1 MDPITRRLVETVRQI
16 TEQRV
21 PPPSTE
27 KTVIPPPA
35 QPEQPGIP
43 YHDPTDVWNTH
54 QDNLLRITTNTG
66 PDPVPLAEPKTKYYN
81 PSLGDITGLNKTKNT
96 ITNTIK
102 TNPSIGGEYRT
113 KDNNYSIDDVTGIG
127 KVKNAIKNTLNST
140 PTVEGDY
147 RLDRNR
153 LKVRG
158 VDPAVD
164 NKYYTPMAKP

>member
-43 YHDPTDVWNTH
+43 YYDPLDVWNTH

-66 PDPVPLAEPKTKYYN
+66 PDSVPLAEPKTKYYN
-81 PSLGDITGLNKTKNT
+81 PSLDDITGLNKIKKA
-96 ITNTIK
+96 IT
-102 TNPSIGGEYRT
+102 
-113 KDNNYSIDDVTGIG
+113 D
-127 KVKNAIKNTLNST
+127 TLNSEFSTLKDREKLRDTRVAPSSPDANLNLTT
-140 PTVEGDY
+140 PVIIPPIPK
-147 RLDRNR
+147 LPANR
-153 LKVRG
+153 PKHPLKVRG
-158 VDPAVD
+158 FDPAID
-164 NKYYTPMAKP
+164 YKYYTPMAKP